1 MDQIS
6 PDNLK
11 ILSEKYKATALIFY
25 VQIGF
30 TIVLIAAGWFISA
43 NKDYAITDESMMSL
57 RIGVIFIA
65 ITSFVLRRML
75 LRWDRLK
82 NAAILKG
89 IRGVTTMLQ
98 GNAII
103 LGAMAE
109 IIAIIGFLIAVL
121 GGVKTE
127 MFTFGAVALVLFLI
141 NFPRKSVWEKIVANL
156 QDV

>member
-1 MDQIS
+1 MTGIS
-6 PDNLK
+6 PENLK
-11 ILSEKYKATALIFY
+11 ILSEKYRVTAIIFY

-30 TIVLIAAGWFISA
+30 TIALIAAGWLISA
-43 NKDYAITDESMMSL
+43 NKDYAISDESMMSL
-57 RIGVIFIA
+57 RVGVIFIA

-82 NAAILKG
+82 TAAILRG

-98 GNAII
+98 GNAVI

-141 NFPRKSVWEKIVANL
+141 NFPRRSVWEKIVVNL